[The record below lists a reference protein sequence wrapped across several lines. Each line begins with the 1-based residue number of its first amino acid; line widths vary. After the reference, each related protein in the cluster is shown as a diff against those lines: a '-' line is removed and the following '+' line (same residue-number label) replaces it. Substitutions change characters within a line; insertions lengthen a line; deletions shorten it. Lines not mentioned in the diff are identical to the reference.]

1 MQNSSTAALA
11 SRQCRELAKSTEHE
25 ALPRRVGTSHA
36 SPRAISC
43 KDKFWER
50 HPAAKPQQENG
61 ALSRKQHT
69 VNVCPTVQ
77 LLLCGQRSNGGYSQS
92 KRFSQMFLQD
102 IAVTRC
108 SLCSPLLSGSCD
120 VPKQDSGSHILTCL
134 SNSSKRNPLPQSH
147 PASAARKGG
156 EEGRRRA
163 KLLQEKTFP
172 AARPG
177 EYSPAVMGIVCYAA
191 LAYFC
196 LSASSCMNNF

>member
-61 ALSRKQHT
+61 VLSRKQHT
-69 VNVCPTVQ
+69 ANVCPTVQ

-92 KRFSQMFLQD
+92 KRFSQMFLRD

-120 VPKQDSGSHILTCL
+120 VPKQDSVSHILTCL
-134 SNSSKRNPLPQSH
+134 SNLSKRNPLPQSH

-156 EEGRRRA
+156 RRA
-163 KLLQEKTFP
+163 GAGPNSCKRKLSLQPDLENILQQLRESYVMQHWLISACLR
-172 AARPG
+172 AA
-177 EYSPAVMGIVCYAA
+177 V
-191 LAYFC
+191 
-196 LSASSCMNNF
+196 